1 MSTLVTSLSDLQDR
15 ANFNINEDGCQC
27 FVSLAGGLIKSS
39 KQIWYYPESNTYDVH
54 NDIDDTDFEE
64 IDLPTLTRET
74 NIIEA
79 LDKGA
84 LYAY

>member
-1 MSTLVTSLSDLQDR
+1 MTKITTLQDLKDR
-15 ANFNINEDGCQC
+15 ANMQINDGGLEC
-27 FVSLAGGLIKSS
+27 FIVLAGGLMKSS
-39 KQIWYYPESNTYDVH
+39 KQIWYYPEEDRYDVH
-54 NDIDDTDFEE
+54 NDIDDTDQ
-64 IDLPTLTRET
+64 DNLTLTQLTQKT